1 MKFIKMASIFIIF
14 YFFIVAFNSMIQ
26 LAQWL
31 SVGNEYIEI
40 GFYIFM
46 GLLFLNYIIRPWIGY
61 IRKPSMADYTKMF
74 DGDEKKAKRIKKYLQ
89 KHLTQEERVTLTPLE
104 EENLNQWV
112 RSYLD
117 NAVDGFNVISR
128 SYAFKV
134 SSAVLF
140 SPNAFLD
147 GITILYGNASMVYTL
162 SKKVHIRYNI
172 KDLWEMYF
180 SIMSVASIS
189 GLIEEYDDFIIDMME
204 ELLEDLS
211 EKMGEEAGKTITEAI
226 PIVNL
231 AAKTMSFLIQSAG
244 NYAYLIYNGRRF
256 KKMIQNVYVEERLS
270 KEDINSEARKEARKS
285 KLSYVKELG
294 QGITN
299 KAVQRKKSDK
309 KTGKWRK
316 RFEKKTD

>member
-1 MKFIKMASIFIIF
+1 M
-14 YFFIVAFNSMIQ
+14 VQ
-26 LAQWL
+26 LAQWISL
-31 SVGNEYIEI
+31 GNKYIEI
-40 GFYIFM
+40 GFYVFM
-46 GLLFLNYIIRPWIGY
+46 VILFLNYIIRPWLGY
-61 IRKPSMADYTKMF
+61 MGKPSMADYKKMF
-74 DGDEKKAKRIKKYLQ
+74 DGDEKEAKRIKKYLQ
-89 KHLTQEERVTLTPLE
+89 KHTDKEFKDLE
-104 EENLNQWV
+104 GEALQAWV
-112 RSYLD
+112 RDYLMD
-117 NAVDGFNVISR
+117 VTKGFNVVSR

-147 GITILYGNASMVYTL
+147 GITILYGNASMIYTL

-189 GLIEEYDDFIIDMME
+189 GLIEEYDDFLIDMME

-211 EKMGEEAGKTITEAI
+211 EKMGEEAGKTLTEAI

-256 KKMIQNVYVEERLS
+256 KKMIENVYRDERLS

-285 KLSYVKELG
+285 KLTYVKELG
-294 QGITN
+294 RGITQ
-299 KAVQRKKSDK
+299 KATQRKKSEK
-309 KTGKWRK
+309 KEKKKKGKWK
-316 RFEKKTD
+316 NIFEKKIE